1 MNNKYIT
8 LFKEL
13 AQTTATTAETVMEFN
28 RSNNDEEGV
37 KTATMMR
44 DDFQDLASKIDE
56 NYQFTKNDIAKLTV
70 ASMIVTNQIK
80 DKIDALKT
88 ALTGYQTDL
97 IPKLQEIL
105 EQAEDD
111 KAVMK
116 LAEEKFII
124 DSNE

>member
-8 LFKEL
+8 LFQEL

-88 ALTGYQTDL
+88 ALAGYQTDL

-111 KAVMK
+111 EAVMK

>member
-28 RSNNDEEGV
+28 RSNNDEEGL

-56 NYQFTKNDIAKLTV
+56 NYQFTKNDVAKLTV

-80 DKIDALKT
+80 DKIDALKS

-111 KAVMK
+111 EAVMK

-124 DSNE
+124 DTN

>member
-88 ALTGYQTDL
+88 ALAGYQTDL

-111 KAVMK
+111 EAVMK

>member
-28 RSNNDEEGV
+28 RSNNDEVGL
-37 KTATMMR
+37 KAATMMR
-44 DDFQDLASKIDE
+44 DDFQNLASKIDE
-56 NYQFTKNDIAKLTV
+56 NYQFTQSDIAQLTV

-80 DKIDALKT
+80 DKIDTLKSAL
-88 ALTGYQTDL
+88 AGYQTDL

-105 EQAEDD
+105 EQAENDE
-111 KAVMK
+111 AVMK

-124 DSNE
+124 DGNE

>member
-80 DKIDALKT
+80 DKIGALKT

-111 KAVMK
+111 EAVMK

>member
-80 DKIDALKT
+80 DKIDALKS

>member
-44 DDFQDLASKIDE
+44 DDFQDLAGKIDE

-80 DKIDALKT
+80 DKIDALKS
-88 ALTGYQTDL
+88 ALAGYQTDL

-111 KAVMK
+111 EAVMK

>member
-28 RSNNDEEGV
+28 RSNNDEEGL

-56 NYQFTKNDIAKLTV
+56 NYQFTKNDVAKLTV

-80 DKIDALKT
+80 DKIDALKS

-111 KAVMK
+111 EAVMK

-124 DSNE
+124 DTNE

>member
-80 DKIDALKT
+80 DKIDALKS

-124 DSNE
+124 NSNE

>member
-28 RSNNDEEGV
+28 RSNNDEEGL

-56 NYQFTKNDIAKLTV
+56 NYQFTKNDVAKLTV

-111 KAVMK
+111 EAVMK
-116 LAEEKFII
+116 MAEEKFII
-124 DSNE
+124 DGNE

>member
-1 MNNKYIT
+1 MNDKYIT

-13 AQTTATTAETVMEFN
+13 AQTNATTAETVMEFN
-28 RSNNDEEGV
+28 RSNNDEEGL

-44 DDFQDLASKIDE
+44 DDFQNLASKIDE

-80 DKIDALKT
+80 DKIDTLKSAL
-88 ALTGYQTDL
+88 AGYQTDL

-105 EQAEDD
+105 EKAEDD
-111 KAVMK
+111 EAVMK

-124 DSNE
+124 ESNE

>member
-28 RSNNDEEGV
+28 RNNNDEEGL

-80 DKIDALKT
+80 DKIDTLKSAL
-88 ALTGYQTDL
+88 AGYQTDL

-105 EQAEDD
+105 EKAEDD
-111 KAVMK
+111 EAVMK